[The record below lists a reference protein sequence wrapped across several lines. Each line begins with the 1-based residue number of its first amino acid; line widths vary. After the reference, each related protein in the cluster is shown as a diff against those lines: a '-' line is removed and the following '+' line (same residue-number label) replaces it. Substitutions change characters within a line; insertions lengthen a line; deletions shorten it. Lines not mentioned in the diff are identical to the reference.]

1 MAVGTRKSLL
11 HPNRTKVS
19 VPALQNIPGSPTCFS
34 GGAKTPGHYGSNFLS
49 HDTHRLRE
57 LLSSWRVIMSEEFIH
72 LQKVMLDT
80 DLRKG
85 LTIEEVLSHSWFDHP
100 DEQRMQI
107 ER

>member
-1 MAVGTRKSLL
+1 
-11 HPNRTKVS
+11 
-19 VPALQNIPGSPTCFS
+19 
-34 GGAKTPGHYGSNFLS
+34 
-49 HDTHRLRE
+49 
-57 LLSSWRVIMSEEFIH
+57 MSEEFIH